1 MPSAFEND
9 LQDLAKRFAHDL
21 VARARRASLAE
32 LAQALG
38 AKAPSS
44 WERRYGLTEA
54 QSFILEAAVSGK
66 TRAEISRA
74 RGTSP
79 TTIKKQ
85 VHELLAKTGDPSLL
99 AATTRLLREG
109 GRVRA

>member
-1 MPSAFEND
+1 MPSSFEND
-9 LQDLAKRFAHDL
+9 VQDLAKRFARDL
-21 VARARRASLAE
+21 VALARRARLAE

-38 AKAPSS
+38 TKTAAS

-54 QSFILEAAVSGK
+54 QAFILEAAVSGK
-66 TRAEISRA
+66 TRTEIARA

-85 VHELLAKTGDPSLL
+85 VHELLAKTGDSSLL

>member
-54 QSFILEAAVSGK
+54 QSFK
-66 TRAEISRA
+66 PRHRRRWSRFLIQ
-74 RGTSP
+74 TP
-79 TTIKKQ
+79 QT
-85 VHELLAKTGDPSLL
+85 
-99 AATTRLLREG
+99 
-109 GRVRA
+109 